1 MTLAGV
7 TRWRWLLAV
16 LLLAGLAFALRP
28 LAPHEGPENWFPN
41 ADKLHHLWFFA
52 LLWWLALRAG
62 VPRGWPLGLA
72 LLVYGAGVEV
82 AQGLLTTSRSA
93 SLLDVFADGAGVLLG
108 AVLSRWMSQRAGSSG
123 QPQEHR
129 R

>member
-1 MTLAGV
+1 MNLPGT

-28 LAPHEGPENWFPN
+28 LAPHEGPENWFAN

-62 VPRGWPLGLA
+62 LPRGWPLGLA
-72 LLVYGAGVEV
+72 LLVYGAGMEL

-93 SLLDVFADGAGVLLG
+93 SLIDVLADGAGVLLG
-108 AVLSRWMSQRAGSSG
+108 AALSRWKSQRGGSSG

>member
-1 MTLAGV
+1 MTLRGV
-7 TRWRWLLAV
+7 TRWRWVLAV
-16 LLLAGLAFALRP
+16 LLLAGLALALRP

-62 VPRGWPLGLA
+62 LPRGWRLGLA

-82 AQGLLTTSRSA
+82 AQGLFTTSRSA
-93 SLLDVFADGAGVLLG
+93 SFIDVFADGAGVLLG
-108 AVLSRWMSQRAGSSG
+108 AVLSHLKSQHAGSSG